1 MIFWFSGTG
10 NSKYVANK
18 LSILLNDRLENIAQ
32 YNEECKLADFEKLIF
47 IFPIYSWGIPPIVSK
62 FIDSLNIKN
71 FRNNYISMIC
81 TCGDEVAKAPE
92 MFLKLMKKK
101 NLNVNSIF
109 SVTMPNNYVLLPGF
123 DVDTEEV
130 ERNKIEKVDQRI
142 EHISKLLNQNIEIID
157 VVRGSIPT
165 IKTTLI
171 YPLFKKWGIFPSK
184 WFSTNKC
191 LSCGLCKNN
200 CPIGNITVDAK
211 GKPIWGKNCISCLA
225 CFHICPTNAVQYG
238 KLTKG
243 KGQYFFKVK
252 K

>member
-1 MIFWFSGTG
+1 
-10 NSKYVANK
+10 
-18 LSILLNDRLENIAQ
+18 
-32 YNEECKLADFEKLIF
+32 
-47 IFPIYSWGIPPIVSK
+47 
-62 FIDSLNIKN
+62 
-71 FRNNYISMIC
+71 MIC

-142 EHISKLLNQNIEIID
+142 EHISKLLNQNIEIVD

-200 CPIGNITVDAK
+200 CPIGNITVDTK

-243 KGQYFFKVK
+243 KGQYFLK
-252 K
+252 